1 MGSALLCSARPHQL
15 SPGCINSVSYKSALQ
30 PSRRAGQ
37 AACPPRDIN
46 NCAVCSVTMAR
57 PTAPC
62 APRCNGTGG
71 ADTAPQRG
79 SMAERRP
86 AAPSVPT
93 LRLQPAGP
101 ELWCVALRLCPTSHP
116 TQSLQMLRTERPMDG
131 HAAQQGGLCWG
142 PLGHGDT
149 NAIGPKPVLK
159 AAASRAAK
167 GVIRGEKKIKQAI
180 NAEFH
185 VAPSSLNFTPQRQRV
200 GLRNCCAGGSVQA
213 LPQSSSHFTARQ
225 GERTP
230 GTAPLG
236 GTAPP
241 PPPRPQHPSR
251 WHRLNAGV
259 GRGERSS
266 C

>member
-1 MGSALLCSARPHQL
+1 
-15 SPGCINSVSYKSALQ
+15 
-30 PSRRAGQ
+30 
-37 AACPPRDIN
+37 
-46 NCAVCSVTMAR
+46 
-57 PTAPC
+57 
-62 APRCNGTGG
+62 
-71 ADTAPQRG
+71 
-79 SMAERRP
+79 
-86 AAPSVPT
+86 
-93 LRLQPAGP
+93 
-101 ELWCVALRLCPTSHP
+101 
-116 TQSLQMLRTERPMDG
+116 MDG

-259 GRGERSS
+259 GIGERSS

>member
-1 MGSALLCSARPHQL
+1 MAPGADSSAWGWVGTRGLTHTCGEGVSVGQTHPAAPGGGVGMGSALLCSARPHQL

-101 ELWCVALRLCPTSHP
+101 AALVRRPTAVPHISPHAVTADAPHGAPHGRPRSP
-116 TQSLQMLRTERPMDG
+116 TRGALLGTFGARGHER
-131 HAAQQGGLCWG
+131 HWAQ
-142 PLGHGDT
+142 T
-149 NAIGPKPVLK
+149 
-159 AAASRAAK
+159 RA
-167 GVIRGEKKIKQAI
+167 E
-180 NAEFH
+180 
-185 VAPSSLNFTPQRQRV
+185 
-200 GLRNCCAGGSVQA
+200 GGSF
-213 LPQSSSHFTARQ
+213 QSSK
-225 GERTP
+225 
-230 GTAPLG
+230 
-236 GTAPP
+236 
-241 PPPRPQHPSR
+241 
-251 WHRLNAGV
+251 
-259 GRGERSS
+259 RGN
-266 C
+266 